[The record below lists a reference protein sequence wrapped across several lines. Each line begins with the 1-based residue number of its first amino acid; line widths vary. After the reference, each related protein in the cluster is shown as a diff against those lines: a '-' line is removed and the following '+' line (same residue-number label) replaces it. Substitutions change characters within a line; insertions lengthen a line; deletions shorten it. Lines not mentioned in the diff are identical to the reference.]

1 MAAPPGAHGSKA
13 SIRENDL
20 KYSSINR
27 GIPGGNPLAN
37 ALVVVVGFL
46 AIAAFVVLGFFA
58 FVVLGSVFLVLG
70 AIIGLRVW
78 WFNRKL
84 QRTRGTAQGPSAKTS
99 GGVIEG
105 EFEVLEAARD
115 EGAKRDS

>member
-1 MAAPPGAHGSKA
+1 M
-13 SIRENDL
+13 
-20 KYSSINR
+20 KYTSLNS

-37 ALVVVVGFL
+37 ALVIVVGFI

-84 QRTRGTAQGPSAKTS
+84 RQHAGADGRPPESGS

-105 EFEVLEAARD
+105 EFEVLES
-115 EGAKRDS
+115 KRTRGTRSED